1 MPANEDDATV
11 VLSPA
16 GATTELKWWRPIVET
31 AGAVSVIAV
40 ILYALDTWNK
50 NFETNAILIA
60 ILPVLFWL
68 FASGRLASFKAF
80 GVEMKS
86 AIRQVSSETIQ
97 ADQALITSSTIEFAP
112 VDPDVKGKIA
122 KIAAYIQRK
131 VPAIS
136 FELGRQGYYEAA
148 AIQRYLDDLCA
159 YNFFKWVVFKHRD
172 GRFAGLISAH
182 KLRAF
187 GRSAEAQQTGYQSI
201 VRKIEAQTVGDLP
214 GFIGPE
220 SELSATSTKGQ
231 AIEKLSKTDLDDLPV
246 VDGQRKFV
254 GVLNR
259 GQVQS
264 SILASILRAAH
275 SPS

>member
-40 ILYALDTWNK
+40 ILYALDTRNK

-112 VDPDVKGKIA
+112 VDPMSKSLSGNIKRD
-122 KIAAYIQRK
+122 YK
-131 VPAIS
+131 V
-136 FELGRQGYYEAA
+136 
-148 AIQRYLDDLCA
+148 
-159 YNFFKWVVFKHRD
+159 
-172 GRFAGLISAH
+172 
-182 KLRAF
+182 F
-187 GRSAEAQQTGYQSI
+187 GA
-201 VRKIEAQTVGDLP
+201 
-214 GFIGPE
+214 
-220 SELSATSTKGQ
+220 
-231 AIEKLSKTDLDDLPV
+231 
-246 VDGQRKFV
+246 
-254 GVLNR
+254 
-259 GQVQS
+259 
-264 SILASILRAAH
+264 
-275 SPS
+275 